1 VDDDVIVSENPL
13 PDDTENYAGRW
24 IAIRDRKVVADAET
38 LPELRAD
45 PRVRR
50 DDTVYAVPPPGL
62 HFY

>member
-1 VDDDVIVSENPL
+1 VDDDVIVEKMV
-13 PDDTENYAGRW
+13 PDDLDRYAGRW
-24 IAIRDRKVVADAET
+24 VAIRGLEVVADAAT

-50 DDTVYAVPPPGL
+50 EDLVYAVPPPGL